1 MKPKFFSK
9 DFGFFY
15 FISICKGEFHMA
27 QKVEMKKTLGLTGVT
42 VNAMALIAPGAFLWL
57 TFQMQAMQSVNG
69 QTTAMDMFP
78 GLLLALFL
86 ALLTAISY
94 SKLATLYPEAGT
106 GSSYYFAEHAFLSS
120 GKFAVFS
127 RVNKFIVGWF
137 SHLYYW
143 VYPGVLVGMFAVL
156 INYITS
162 AFGYSLSIPVQ
173 MLIAVAIAA
182 VTGFIA
188 FRGVSGSTAF
198 SVIVNIIQIVTIV
211 FITVM
216 AIAYRTANPQHV
228 TFVHKS
234 LTDIVMPHSFSGVVF
249 QSTIAI
255 LLLVGFESA
264 TALAAE
270 SKSVRNVSRGT
281 ILSLVIQGLIFYL
294 FEYFGANGW
303 INMSYTVKDASGT
316 AQHGMAAAAAS
327 SAPVGDMVQNLGD
340 VLLNHSGF
348 LCMILV
354 SISVAIALF
363 GSILSCMNTGVRV
376 TYAMAKDDEMPAVL
390 NALHVKH
397 ATPYTAVLAITI
409 ASAAIG
415 AFAVINV
422 TTLTAVT
429 YISNIGTF
437 LLYGMTNLIA
447 LVAFAG
453 QPKRNPITTILVPLL
468 GILANVGLL
477 IAVIVLG
484 IIAGGATTASALI
497 AIGFSIVWLVIGVV
511 YFNVHSRKEGKAILV
526 ESPAGETAG

>member
-1 MKPKFFSK
+1 
-9 DFGFFY
+9 
-15 FISICKGEFHMA
+15 MA
-27 QKVEMKKTLGLTGVT
+27 QQGEMKKTLTLTGVT

-57 TFQMQAMQSVNG
+57 TFQMQALQSVNG
-69 QTTAMDMFP
+69 QTTASDMFP

-94 SKLATLYPEAGT
+94 AKLATLYPEAGT

-120 GKFAVFS
+120 GRFSAFS

-143 VYPGVLVGMFAVL
+143 IYPGVLVGMFAVL
-156 INYITS
+156 ISYITG
-162 AFGYSLSIPVQ
+162 AFGFTLSIPVQ
-173 MLIAVAIAA
+173 MVIAVAIAA
-182 VTGFIA
+182 VTGFVA
-188 FRGVSGSTAF
+188 FRGVTGSTAF
-198 SVIVNIIQIVTIV
+198 SVIVNLIQIVTII

-216 AIAYRTANPQHV
+216 AIAYRLANPQHV
-228 TFVHKS
+228 TFVHKT
-234 LTDIVMPHSFSGVVF
+234 LTDIIIPHSFSGVVF

-270 SKSVRNVSRGT
+270 SKSVKNVSRGT

-303 INMSYTVKDASGT
+303 INMSYTVKDSTGT
-316 AQHGMAAAAAS
+316 AQYGMAAAATS
-327 SAPVGDMVQNLGD
+327 SAPIGDMVRNLGD
-340 VLLNHSGF
+340 VLLNNSGF

-354 SISVAIALF
+354 AISVAISLF
-363 GSILSCMNTGVRV
+363 GSVLSCMNTGVRV

-390 NALHVKH
+390 NVLHVKH
-397 ATPYTAVLAITI
+397 ATPHTAVLAITI
-409 ASAAIG
+409 ASAVIG
-415 AFAVINV
+415 AFAVINA

-447 LVAFAG
+447 LVAFFN
-453 QPKRNPITTILVPLL
+453 QPKHNFFTTIFIPVL
-468 GILANVGLL
+468 GTIANVGMLV
-477 IAVIVLG
+477 AVIVLG
-484 IIAGGATTASALI
+484 VIAGGATTVSAVI
-497 AIGFSIVWLVIGVV
+497 AIVFSLVWLVIGIL
-511 YFNVHSRKEGKAILV
+511 YFNIHSKKEGKAVLV
-526 ESPAGETAG
+526 ENAGAPGETSVKA

>member
-1 MKPKFFSK
+1 
-9 DFGFFY
+9 
-15 FISICKGEFHMA
+15 MA
-27 QKVEMKKTLGLTGVT
+27 QQVEMKKTLTLTGVT

-57 TFQMQAMQSVNG
+57 TFQMQASQSVNG
-69 QTTAMDMFP
+69 QTTAADMFP

-94 SKLATLYPEAGT
+94 AKLATLYPEAGT

-120 GKFAVFS
+120 SKFSVFS

-156 INYITS
+156 INYIAG
-162 AFGYSLSIPVQ
+162 AFGFSLSIPVQ

-182 VTGFIA
+182 VTGFVA

-198 SVIVNIIQIVTIV
+198 SVIINLIQIITII

-216 AIAYRTANPQHV
+216 AIAYRLANPQHV
-228 TFVHKS
+228 AFVHKS
-234 LTDIVMPHSFSGVVF
+234 LTDIIIPHSFSGVVF

-270 SKSVRNVSRGT
+270 SKSVKNVSRGT

-303 INMSYTVKDASGT
+303 INMSYTVKDTSGVV
-316 AQHGMAAAAAS
+316 QHGMAAAAAS
-327 SAPVGDMVQNLGD
+327 SAPIGDMVQNLGD

-348 LCMILV
+348 ICMILV
-354 SISVAIALF
+354 AISVAVALF

-390 NALHVKH
+390 NVLHVKH
-397 ATPYTAVLAITI
+397 ATPHTAVLAITI
-409 ASAAIG
+409 ASAVIG

-429 YISNIGTF
+429 YISNVGTF

-447 LVAFAG
+447 LVAFLN
-453 QPKRNPITTILVPLL
+453 QPKRNFLTTVLVPAL
-468 GILANVGLL
+468 GMIANVGMLV
-477 IAVIVLG
+477 AVIVLG
-484 IIAGGATTASALI
+484 IIAGGATTVSAVI
-497 AIGFSIVWLVIGVV
+497 AIAFSLVWLVIGIL
-511 YFNVHSRKEGKAILV
+511 YFNIHSRKEGKAILV
-526 ESPAGETAG
+526 ENAGDSAAEPTSEGV

>member
-1 MKPKFFSK
+1 
-9 DFGFFY
+9 
-15 FISICKGEFHMA
+15 MA
-27 QKVEMKKTLGLTGVT
+27 QQGEMKKTLTLTGVT

-57 TFQMQAMQSVNG
+57 TFQMQALQSVNG
-69 QTTAMDMFP
+69 QTTASDMFP

-94 SKLATLYPEAGT
+94 AKLATLYPEAGT

-120 GKFAVFS
+120 GKFSAFS

-143 VYPGVLVGMFAVL
+143 IYPGVLVGMFAVL
-156 INYITS
+156 ISYIAG
-162 AFGYSLSIPVQ
+162 AFGFTLSIPVQ
-173 MLIAVAIAA
+173 MVIAVAIAA
-182 VTGFIA
+182 VTGFVA
-188 FRGVSGSTAF
+188 FRGVTGSTAF
-198 SVIVNIIQIVTIV
+198 SVIVNLIQIVTII

-216 AIAYRTANPQHV
+216 AIAYRLANPQHV
-228 TFVHKS
+228 TFVHKT
-234 LTDIVMPHSFSGVVF
+234 LTDIIIPHSFSGVVF

-270 SKSVRNVSRGT
+270 SKSVKNVSRGT

-303 INMSYTVKDASGT
+303 INMSYTVKDANGA
-316 AQHGMAAAAAS
+316 AQYGMAAAATS
-327 SAPVGDMVQNLGD
+327 SAPIGDMVRNLGD
-340 VLLNHSGF
+340 VLLNNSGF

-354 SISVAIALF
+354 AISVAISLF
-363 GSILSCMNTGVRV
+363 GSVLSCMNTGVRV

-397 ATPYTAVLAITI
+397 ATPHTAVLAITI
-409 ASAAIG
+409 ASAVIG
-415 AFAVINV
+415 AFAVINA

-447 LVAFAG
+447 LVAFIN
-453 QPKRNPITTILVPLL
+453 QPKHNFFTTILIPVL
-468 GILANVGLL
+468 GTIANVGMLV
-477 IAVIVLG
+477 AVIVLG
-484 IIAGGATTASALI
+484 FIAGGATTVSAVI
-497 AIGFSIVWLVIGVV
+497 AIAFSLVWLVIGIL
-511 YFNVHSRKEGKAILV
+511 YFNIHSKKEGKAVLV
-526 ESPAGETAG
+526 QKDGTPGETSVKA